1 MAIVAALSNPIGDTR
16 PPGGAGGR
24 PAFTPPNRASR
35 FPSELPGAGQLSP
48 QAQRLQRAT
57 AEFEGLLVSELW
69 QDMVKGLDDL
79 TEGDSAGLG
88 AGFDALE
95 GVGFEAMATSMAS
108 AGGLGLG
115 RMIYHSLEP
124 ALSRGETGA

>member
-1 MAIVAALSNPIGDTR
+1 
-16 PPGGAGGR
+16 
-24 PAFTPPNRASR
+24 
-35 FPSELPGAGQLSP
+35 
-48 QAQRLQRAT
+48 
-57 AEFEGLLVSELW
+57 LLVSELW

>member
-48 QAQRLQRAT
+48 QAQKAPKGHGGIR
-57 AEFEGLLVSELW
+57 GL
-69 QDMVKGLDDL
+69 
-79 TEGDSAGLG
+79 AGL
-88 AGFDALE
+88 
-95 GVGFEAMATSMAS
+95 
-108 AGGLGLG
+108 
-115 RMIYHSLEP
+115 
-124 ALSRGETGA
+124 